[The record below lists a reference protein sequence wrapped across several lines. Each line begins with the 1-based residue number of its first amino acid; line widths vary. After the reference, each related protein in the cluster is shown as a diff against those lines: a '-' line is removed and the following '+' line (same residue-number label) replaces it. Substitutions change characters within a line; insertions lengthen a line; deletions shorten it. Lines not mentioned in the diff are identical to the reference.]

1 MKECTSR
8 DIGDLVTFI
17 TSLPEEE
24 QAISAPTSA
33 PAENH
38 PPGVV
43 CDENGC
49 HFVNTTTTPVS
60 PPQPAKSFEERR
72 EDMLRKIQEKTAAQQ
87 EKEKADAIQREKD
100 RIERGKQ
107 MQATREEMEAQ
118 QRKRE
123 LERQRQEKI
132 AEENEKKRQLEL
144 WRAEHGLP
152 PLAT

>member
-1 MKECTSR
+1 MGE
-8 DIGDLVTFI
+8 LVMFI

-24 QAISAPTSA
+24 QAAPS
-33 PAENH
+33 NH
-38 PPGVV
+38 PTDVV

-49 HFVNTTTTPVS
+49 HFVNSSAPK
-60 PPQPAKSFEERR
+60 PAPKSLEERR
-72 EDMLRKIQEKTAAQQ
+72 QDVLRKIKENTAMQS

-107 MQATREEMEAQ
+107 MQASKELFDAQ

-152 PLAT
+152 PLAK